1 MDASLHLRGAR
12 FLSNMTNQT
21 HKMGLFMYRQD
32 GKDAEFTAFVWFY
45 FANICTLAII
55 ATVYVIPACVVFLRR
70 RVKNVC
76 QLKDV
81 RKAVQRHPKAA
92 ITGIMPC
99 FLPNEQDI
107 MEDTAMHIL
116 EHVAS
121 PGDFKLHIV
130 YNTPPPM
137 PDVEARLK
145 ALEGEHFGRQLKVS
159 KCVGS
164 RSKAENL
171 NYAIPYVDDSYVVL
185 YDADHNPDADSLLYL
200 YEKLERKGL
209 DCVQGSTYIRNI
221 TESLLAR
228 FVDAEFFIQ
237 HFLIFPAMKFA
248 TRSAFFGGSNALWR
262 TNVIAQKTFN
272 EKLQCEDVD
281 FAIRMLLDDKKI
293 DFCPEA
299 RSGELVP
306 GSLKALYKQRLRWA
320 LGWDQI
326 SQKYWE
332 EVLAAKS
339 TVHCCKWL
347 GLLNMF
353 YFRIITM
360 FVTFWGIIG
369 CPVFVLFSE
378 EFQDVTSMGPAIMAI
393 RRYLSICLLT
403 HLLICTAE
411 AICQLH
417 HRGKQSGLQ
426 AFYVILFIAVGGLLY
441 IPYQFWLQSLSL
453 YKVMSGQVGE
463 WVVTRRESVT
473 VGMKI
478 SNSSN
483 SVSTAASLT
492 GESGMRRDASDS
504 SIFTSTS
511 ECASKDGSL
520 IAPLLG

>member
-1 MDASLHLRGAR
+1 M
-12 FLSNMTNQT
+12 NVTNQS
-21 HKMGLFMYRQD
+21 HKLGLFMYRED
-32 GKDAEFTAFVWFY
+32 GKDVEFSAFVWFY
-45 FANICTLAII
+45 FANISMLAVI
-55 ATVYVIPACVVFLRR
+55 ATVYVVPACVVFLRR
-70 RVKNVC
+70 RVKNRC
-76 QLKDV
+76 LLKDV
-81 RKAVQRHPKAA
+81 RKAVQKHPNVA

-99 FLPNEQDI
+99 YLPNEQDI
-107 MEDTAMHIL
+107 MEETAMHIL

-130 YNTPPPM
+130 YNTPTPM
-137 PDVEARLK
+137 PDVEAHLK

-159 KCVGS
+159 RCDQS

-171 NYAIPYVDDSYVVL
+171 NFAIPLVEDSHVVL
-185 YDADHNPDADSLLYL
+185 YDADHHPDADSLLYL
-200 YEKLERKGL
+200 YEKMERKGF

-237 HFLIFPAMKFA
+237 HFLIFPAMKFT

-262 TNVIAQKTFN
+262 THVIAQKSFN
-272 EKLQCEDVD
+272 DKLQCEDVD
-281 FAIRMLLDDKKI
+281 FAIRMLLEDRSI

-326 SQKYWE
+326 SQKYWNE
-332 EVLAAKS
+332 LVSVKS
-339 TVHCCKWL
+339 TVRCCKWL

-369 CPVFVLFSE
+369 CPIFVLMSE
-378 EFQDVTSMGPAIMAI
+378 EFQGVTSMGPAITI
-393 RRYLSICLLT
+393 LRRYLSTCLLT

-411 AICQLH
+411 AMCQVH
-417 HRGKQSGLQ
+417 HRGKQSAWQ
-426 AFYVILFIAVGGLLY
+426 AFYVIMFIAVGGLLY

-473 VGMKI
+473 VGMKVSC
-478 SNSSN
+478 SNN
-483 SVSTAASLT
+483 SLSTAASSAGDT
-492 GESGMRRDASDS
+492 GMRRDASDN
-504 SIFTSTS
+504 SICST
-511 ECASKDGSL
+511 ASGACGSKGCSL
-520 IAPLLG
+520 AEPLLR